1 MIGRVVKR
9 NGRTALWLFA
19 DGLMTDA
26 GIDLANIRELT
37 GISVKCLD
45 GNGQQHLT
53 FRSTSHPYL
62 RGVELGSDRA
72 TLKDLS
78 PFFYVDDPAVTVL
91 GMASCREGG
100 QMAGGTRKP
109 GFAVRTFDSWTSVY
123 CSVPVLPPAVLRN
136 IAREAG
142 VHIYTDTDDAVAAN
156 DWMLCVCAAS
166 DGPRTIRLPK
176 RATVVDAL
184 SGETTAKDA
193 SHFEVDMKYGET
205 RVWKLE
211 R

>member
-1 MIGRVVKR
+1 
-9 NGRTALWLFA
+9 
-19 DGLMTDA
+19 
-26 GIDLANIRELT
+26 
-37 GISVKCLD
+37 
-45 GNGQQHLT
+45 
-53 FRSTSHPYL
+53 
-62 RGVELGSDRA
+62 
-72 TLKDLS
+72 
-78 PFFYVDDPAVTVL
+78 
-91 GMASCREGG
+91 
-100 QMAGGTRKP
+100 MAGGTRKP

-136 IAREAG
+136 IASEAG
-142 VHIYTDTDDAVAAN
+142 AHIYTDTDDAVAAN

>member
-1 MIGRVVKR
+1 VVKR
-9 NGRTALWLFA
+9 NGQTALWLFA
-19 DGLMTDA
+19 DGLITDA
-26 GIDLANIRELT
+26 GIDLANIRDLT

-91 GMASCREGG
+91 GMASLREGG
-100 QMAGGTRKP
+100 QMAHGTRKP
-109 GFAVRTFDSWTSVY
+109 GFAVREFDLWTSVY

-136 IAREAG
+136 IARKAG
-142 VHIYTDTDDAVAAN
+142 VHIYADTDDAVAAN
-156 DWMLCVCAAS
+156 DWLLCVCAAS
-166 DGPRTIRLPK
+166 DGPRTMYLPAK
-176 RATVVDAL
+176 ATVVDAL
-184 SGETTAKDA
+184 NGETVSRDA
-193 SHFEVDMKYGET
+193 TSFEADMQYGET